1 MSKNVDFFE
10 FQLATLEAVAAN
22 NDSVR
27 LFWGYGTDNESQ
39 YANRLELYTDSEGEK
54 YWRMNLVST
63 NGPTEIIVG
72 RREYLAAATRIANRH
87 SYGRPL
93 VAGNSQQLFKDAL
106 EAADIVGRNS
116 QNVTPEGHYTYY
128 GFQAQLDFSPV
139 KYCGNFQFMDA
150 ELSEFLPANKPA
162 LLEAHTRADYSGFNQ
177 KQKIGKSLRYVLDC
191 LGLEYTDSA
200 IECAV
205 NFIKAQN
212 SPLDIVLASETGLA
226 ISEIYDTEAARC
238 TGSLENSCMRGHGDF
253 YYDLDRSDNV
263 DLAYCLNSYGELVGR
278 ALVWQTVEGP
288 IVMDRIYGSDSTIAA
303 FKNYARSMGLY
314 HKEHQSYDAKRD
326 WVRPDGGTATLS
338 FEVDIDLVSCIGDEM
353 APYMDTFCYY
363 GEEPERLTN
372 STSYAGSFD
381 GPVYELR
388 STDGMADRRN

>member
-1 MSKNVDFFE
+1 
-10 FQLATLEAVAAN
+10 
-22 NDSVR
+22 
-27 LFWGYGTDNESQ
+27 
-39 YANRLELYTDSEGEK
+39 
-54 YWRMNLVST
+54 
-63 NGPTEIIVG
+63 
-72 RREYLAAATRIANRH
+72 
-87 SYGRPL
+87 
-93 VAGNSQQLFKDAL
+93 
-106 EAADIVGRNS
+106 
-116 QNVTPEGHYTYY
+116 
-128 GFQAQLDFSPV
+128 
-139 KYCGNFQFMDA
+139 MDA

-162 LLEAHTRADYSGFNQ
+162 LLEAHSRADYSGFNQ
-177 KQKIGKSLRYVLDC
+177 KQKIGKSLRYILDC

-200 IECAV
+200 IESAV

-212 SPLDIVLASETGLA
+212 SPLDIVLASETGLS

-263 DLAYCLNSYGELVGR
+263 DLAYCLNANGELVGR

-338 FEVDIDLVSCIGDEM
+338 FEVDIDMASCISDELV
-353 APYMDTFCYY
+353 PYMDTFCYY
-363 GEEPERLTN
+363 GEMPEYLTN
-372 STSYAGSFD
+372 STSSAGSYD

-388 STDGMADRRN
+388 NTDGTADRRN